1 MGIPSRGKLP
11 EGAGGRS
18 TAAFAR
24 LRLKALAQPTI
35 DLTLRTHAGQI
46 TRIVESPGLSLTE
59 PELEALVSQLRDVA
73 RKTLPQ
79 ESLTYGVF
87 SGERERM
94 IHAIITLISDET
106 TGQPLAFNALSMMDV
121 ELDGEPTQVTHLGL
135 VMVDPDARGQG
146 LSWVL
151 YGLTALILFAR
162 DGLRAKWISNVTQVP
177 AVCGMVSETFSD
189 VFPSPR
195 PDARQSFAHLQLAR
209 GIMRHHRAVFGVG
222 AEAGFDEGRFVI
234 TNAYTGG
241 SDALKKS
248 FESAPKHRDNRYN
261 DFCARE
267 LDYERGDDLLQL
279 GRIDLP
285 GARRYLLSEVPSR
298 SVPAL
303 LVAAAV
309 VALQRLALPILHW
322 IDDTRPFGVLRPRA
336 RKPCGAAMMTFDYE
350 AFTTRNIG
358 FVDDREQQLLRQAR
372 VFVCGVGGM
381 GGAAFMALV
390 RAGIGRFVIADIDR
404 FEMSNLNRQ
413 VFAFIDKVGQKKI
426 DVAANAARHINPS
439 IELEAL
445 GADWTTKLPEI
456 ARRCPIVVNGMDDI
470 AAGVHLY
477 RAARDA
483 GATIIDAY
491 MSPLPSVT
499 VVRPSDLRPE
509 ERLGFPTIGKDWRD
523 ITDDD
528 KRKAML
534 AEIEHVMLHSSSR
547 HYVNLAIAAEVAAGR
562 RSRMSFAPMVISTG
576 MLMAYETISLVLG
589 RPASADCRGWF
600 FNPHKPAIERPHNA
614 VVAALMRP
622 FVRRAIARIMSG
634 Q

>member
-1 MGIPSRGKLP
+1 M
-11 EGAGGRS
+11 
-18 TAAFAR
+18 T
-24 LRLKALAQPTI
+24 
-35 DLTLRTHAGQI
+35 
-46 TRIVESPGLSLTE
+46 
-59 PELEALVSQLRDVA
+59 
-73 RKTLPQ
+73 
-79 ESLTYGVF
+79 
-87 SGERERM
+87 
-94 IHAIITLISDET
+94 
-106 TGQPLAFNALSMMDV
+106 
-121 ELDGEPTQVTHLGL
+121 
-135 VMVDPDARGQG
+135 
-146 LSWVL
+146 
-151 YGLTALILFAR
+151 
-162 DGLRAKWISNVTQVP
+162 
-177 AVCGMVSETFSD
+177 
-189 VFPSPR
+189 
-195 PDARQSFAHLQLAR
+195 
-209 GIMRHHRAVFGVG
+209 
-222 AEAGFDEGRFVI
+222 
-234 TNAYTGG
+234 
-241 SDALKKS
+241 
-248 FESAPKHRDNRYN
+248 
-261 DFCARE
+261 
-267 LDYERGDDLLQL
+267 
-279 GRIDLP
+279 
-285 GARRYLLSEVPSR
+285 
-298 SVPAL
+298 
-303 LVAAAV
+303 
-309 VALQRLALPILHW
+309 
-322 IDDTRPFGVLRPRA
+322 
-336 RKPCGAAMMTFDYE
+336 MTFDYA

-413 VFAFIDKVGQKKI
+413 VFAFIDKVGQKKV
-426 DVAANAARHINPS
+426 DVAADAARHINPS
-439 IELEAL
+439 IELDVL
-445 GADWTTKLPEI
+445 GAHWTARLPEI

-483 GATIIDAY
+483 GATVIDAY

-576 MLMAYETISLVLG
+576 MLMAYEAISLVLG
-589 RPASADCRGWF
+589 RPTSADCRGWF

-622 FVRRAIARIMSG
+622 FVRRAIARIMSA